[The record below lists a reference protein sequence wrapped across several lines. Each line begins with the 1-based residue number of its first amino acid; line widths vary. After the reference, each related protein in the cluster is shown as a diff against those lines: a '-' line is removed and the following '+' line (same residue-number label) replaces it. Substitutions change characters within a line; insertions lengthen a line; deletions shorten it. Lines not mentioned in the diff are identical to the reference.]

1 MIRWDAI
8 TGNLPLIAT
17 KLGEHLALTFVAV
30 GLGLVLSFAVVIAIR
45 GNRRLVG
52 VALGTFGVIYTIPSL
67 ALLAFLVPIT
77 GLSFLSAE
85 IALVGYTLLI
95 LSRNL
100 LAGLEAVP
108 RDVVEAADAM
118 GYSSWRR
125 LWKVEIPMALPLIVA
140 GVRIA
145 TVTTIGLVMVT
156 ALIGL
161 GGVGQVMLRG
171 YNFRNDTL
179 VIVGFV
185 ITVVLAIAAD
195 LGIGWL
201 GRVLTPWSRLG
212 RVGG

>member
-1 MIRWDAI
+1 VIRWDAV
-8 TGNLPLIAT
+8 TGNMPLILA
-17 KLGEHLALTFVAV
+17 KIGEHLALTFVAV
-30 GLGLVLSFAVVIAIR
+30 GVGLFLSFAVVIAIR
-45 GNRRLVG
+45 GHRRLVG
-52 VALGTFGVIYTIPSL
+52 LAMGTFGVIYTIPSL

-108 RDVVEAADAM
+108 QEVVEAADAM
-118 GYSSWRR
+118 GYSPWRR
-125 LWKVEIPMALPLIVA
+125 LWRVEIPLALPLIVA
-140 GVRIA
+140 GIRIA

-185 ITVVLAIAAD
+185 LTVALAVIAD

-201 GRVLTPWSRLG
+201 GRAVAPWSRQARAG
-212 RVGG
+212 I